1 MPKAK
6 ASKGDSKVS
15 NSLVVRMADR
25 LFKLPLSMRE
35 NRLAKAKARIDGG
48 HGGKN
53 DAAIVRA
60 LGG

>member
-1 MPKAK
+1 LPKAK
-6 ASKGDSKVS
+6 KKGEIKVS

-25 LFKLPLSMRE
+25 LFKLPQSMRE
-35 NRLAKAKARIDGG
+35 HRLAKAKARIDDG

-53 DAAIVRA
+53 DAAIVKA